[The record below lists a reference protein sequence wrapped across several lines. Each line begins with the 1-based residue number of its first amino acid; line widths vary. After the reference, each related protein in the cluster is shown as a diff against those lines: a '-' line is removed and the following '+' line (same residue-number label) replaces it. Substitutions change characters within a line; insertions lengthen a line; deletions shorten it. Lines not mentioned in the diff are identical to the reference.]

1 MERRMKAIGTRSFAR
16 GALQVSELG
25 MGSAPLGGLYRAVTT
40 AEAMQAL
47 QAAWEIG
54 VRYFDT
60 APMYGLGRSEH
71 LVGDLLRGIEE
82 ETGRQDW
89 VLSSKV
95 GRLMRNARPGAPL
108 PPPLPRNEFDSGWQ
122 SGLSFTE
129 VFDYSYDGV
138 MRSYEDSQQRLGLS
152 RIDILYVHDIGRAT
166 HGERHDR
173 QWNELLTGGFKAL
186 GELRADGYIRAV
198 GLGVNEWQAIREA
211 LDVFDLDCCLLAGRY
226 TLLDQSALPDLLA
239 TCTARK
245 VSVVMAGVFN
255 SGILVSGGDQKFNYI
270 DAPAEILERVA
281 RLKSLCD
288 RFAIPLA
295 AAALQF
301 PLAHP
306 AAASVVVGAR
316 SAAEIRQTA
325 GWFHQ
330 PISGEFW
337 AALRESGLIDA
348 AAPLPAGA

>member
-1 MERRMKAIGTRSFAR
+1 MKAIGKRSFAR
-16 GALQVSELG
+16 SALEVSELG
-25 MGSAPLGGLYRAVTT
+25 MGSAPLGGLYRPVTT
-40 AEAMQAL
+40 ADATEAL
-47 QAAWEIG
+47 QAAWDLG
-54 VRYFDT
+54 VRYFDS
-60 APMYGLGRSEH
+60 APMYGLGRCEH
-71 LVGDLLRGIEE
+71 LVGTLLRGKEE

-95 GRLMRNARPGAPL
+95 GRLLRNPRPGAPL
-108 PPPLPRNEFDSGWQ
+108 PPPLPRNKYDSGWQ

-138 MRSYEDSQQRLGLS
+138 MRSYEDSQQRLGLP

-166 HGERHDR
+166 HGERHDK
-173 QWNELLTGGFKAL
+173 QWNDLVTGGFKAL
-186 GELRADGYIRAV
+186 GELRAGGYIKAV
-198 GLGVNEWQAIREA
+198 GLGVNEWQSIREA

-239 TCTARK
+239 ACTARQ

-270 DAPAEILERVA
+270 DAPAEILEHVA
-281 RLKSLCD
+281 RLKALCD
-288 RFAIPLA
+288 RFEVPLA

-316 SAAEIRQTA
+316 SAAEIRQA
-325 GWFHQ
+325 AAWFRQ
-330 PISGEFW
+330 PIPAEFW
-337 AALRESGLIDA
+337 SALHESGLIDA
-348 AAPLPAGA
+348 AAPLPA